1 MSQTLR
7 TLAAD
12 AALKAYAPHSGF
24 HVGAALTSQLGNT
37 YIGCNVENASF
48 PVGVCAERAAIAAA
62 VVAEGAAF
70 RLASIAVIAFDRHGA
85 RQHVAPCGAC
95 RQALVEFGAE
105 AEVSFG
111 GEDGTWQT
119 VLAGELLP
127 HRFVFEQPLSA

>member
-1 MSQTLR
+1 MTTALR

-12 AALKAYAPHSGF
+12 AARMAYAPHSGF
-24 HVGAALTSQLGNT
+24 HVGAALTSRLGNT

-70 RLASIAVIAFDRHGA
+70 QLMSIVVIALDRHGVKQ
-85 RQHVAPCGAC
+85 RVAPCGAC
-95 RQALVEFGAE
+95 RQALVEFGAD

-111 GEDGTWQT
+111 DADGTWHT
-119 VLAGELLP
+119 VIAGELLP
-127 HRFVFEQPLSA
+127 HRFIFEQPLTV